1 MDSSV
6 RIALWCRCAPSA
18 GASTRQMP
26 WAGSI
31 RRGNTI
37 RAKETQ
43 MADNNRLRG
52 WLCAVAGAAFMAVSA
67 AIAPTA
73 SAQGTGP
80 EIKSDGGKG
89 IDMKTAPEVA
99 PVAAPAGLSI
109 NRPTIPMADY
119 VAAKNAA
126 AARASGQIRPG
137 AAAPPVSS
145 DVTLYAQVGSTNETQ
160 TTGGN
165 QFPPDGDIATSA
177 DWMVQVNNDVVTTLN
192 WFTNAFAQK
201 KLAAFFHDGTNFLF
215 DPRVVYDP
223 NWDRFVVMT
232 DGCNPCSGAATISVF
247 NILVSKTGD
256 PTDGFWLAR
265 FQPNAK
271 GDFADFPQMGM
282 DLNSIII
289 TFNNF
294 PSSGDFDS
302 RTFAI
307 PKAH

>member
-43 MADNNRLRG
+43 MADNNRLRR
-52 WLCAVAGAAFMAVSA
+52 WLCTVAGAASLAVSA

-80 EIKSDGGKG
+80 EIKSDGGKWV
-89 IDMKTAPEVA
+89 DMKTAPEVA

-126 AARASGQIRPG
+126 VARAPGQAKPG

-145 DVTLYAQVGSTNETQ
+145 GVTLFTQVGSTNETQ

-165 QFPPDGDIATSA
+165 LLPPGGDIATSPN
-177 DWMVQVNNDVVTTLN
+177 WMVQVNNDVIVMLN
-192 WFTNAFAQK
+192 WFTNQFVSEK
-201 KLAAFFHDGTNFLF
+201 FSTFFSNGTDFIF
-215 DPRVVYDP
+215 DPRVIYDP
-223 NWDRFVVMT
+223 YFDRFVVLA
-232 DGCNPCSGAATISVF
+232 DGCF
-247 NILVSKTGD
+247 
-256 PTDGFWLAR
+256 
-265 FQPNAK
+265 
-271 GDFADFPQMGM
+271 
-282 DLNSIII
+282 
-289 TFNNF
+289 
-294 PSSGDFDS
+294 
-302 RTFAI
+302 
-307 PKAH
+307 